1 VRSLERGLKISALQV
16 RRIEMFV
23 GNTIYFGI
31 LLSVAIELYYDG
43 QCFSFF
49 RFICSCLFTSTSKH
63 LCIRERNN
71 PEDLSSHLLL
81 GGSLK

>member
-1 VRSLERGLKISALQV
+1 MDKGCTLQV

-23 GNTIYFGI
+23 GNTIYLSI
-31 LLSVAIELYYDG
+31 LLL
-43 QCFSFF
+43 SFIMADKVF
-49 RFICSCLFTSTSKH
+49 FVLQIYLQLLFTSTSKH

-71 PEDLSSHLLL
+71 PEDLSSHLLR